1 MSSLE
6 PTFLITPRAPLF
18 MGQKRFVR
26 VQKQQARREEIAER
40 AKRPRAPSIREK
52 IEQYN
57 AQVLAAADL
66 SAVRAWSEVDRRDG
80 ARAEAIGDGDAP
92 APGSSRVFF
101 GNLPVAAPP
110 EELAATLRAFVREV
124 STAAGAH
131 ASPETLSKLELA
143 VFGPCRPKTKR
154 DRNREN
160 RGFATCEFPSAA
172 DAQAVA
178 DAANGKIMVGWGD
191 RTVTAKVDVNNEFD
205 FEFVRGFRGKAPKL
219 PESPKKVSRA
229 KWKMAELEQLPMRE
243 QCLSTHTRFS
253 DCDGKMRVRLLEYFS
268 TAVTG
273 MPEIAG
279 AVLAMEKT
287 HPQYL
292 RVKELLESV
301 ETFNIIVA
309 HLNSAESFRA
319 SKSYDTFF
327 DLACGHGLVGVLLA
341 HAFPKRMVRSF
352 DRARRPALVAFC
364 RAFATTKDWS
374 PDDIDWDTEE
384 SFIAENRLDD
394 ENLMRDMPTEEN
406 VHEQLALANVVFTH
420 GDVEAA
426 KPFLNDQ
433 SFVVALH
440 GCNELNKIAI
450 EMARDVQ
457 AAWAVMP
464 CCMKTSVYLPDAVVS
479 KLGTD
484 ATKYAFMCGA
494 IATINDAQMI
504 RAIDARITN
513 RPIVICGG
521 IQNYKKHCFVMGGS
535 TKIQRE
541 RQ

>member
-1 MSSLE
+1 
-6 PTFLITPRAPLF
+6 
-18 MGQKRFVR
+18 MGQKRFFR
-26 VQKQQARREEIAER
+26 LQKQQARQEELAAR

-52 IEQYN
+52 VEQYN

-80 ARAEAIGDGDAP
+80 GDAETTRDTGAH

-101 GNLPVAAPP
+101 GNLPVTAPP
-110 EELAATLRAFVREV
+110 EELTEVLRTFIHAA
-124 STAAGAH
+124 SIAAGAD
-131 ASPETLSKLELA
+131 ASRETLSKIELA

-160 RGFATCEFPSAA
+160 RGFATCEFRSAE

-178 DAANGKIMVGWGD
+178 DAVNGKVMEGWGD
-191 RTVTAKVDVNNEFD
+191 RTVTARVDLNNEFD
-205 FEFVRGFRGKAPKL
+205 VEFVRGFRGKTPTLPEAPKKASRNTH
-219 PESPKKVSRA
+219 ESRGA
-229 KWKMAELEQLPMRE
+229 KWQMSELEQLPMRQ

-253 DCDGKMRVRLLEYFS
+253 DCDGKMRVRLLRYFS

-287 HPQYL
+287 NPQHL
-292 RVKELLESV
+292 RLKELLESIEV
-301 ETFNIIVA
+301 FNIIIS

-352 DRARRPALVAFC
+352 DHARRPALVAFC
-364 RAFATTKDWS
+364 RAFAATKDWRL
-374 PDDIDWDTEE
+374 DDIDWNAEE
-384 SFIAENRLDD
+384 SFVAENRL
-394 ENLMRDMPTEEN
+394 EEANLMRDMPTEEN
-406 VHEQLALANVVFTH
+406 VDVDEQLALKNIVFTH
-420 GDVEAA
+420 GDVGAA

-433 SFVVALH
+433 SFIVALH
-440 GCNELNKIAI
+440 GCNELNKTAI
-450 EMARDVQ
+450 EMARDVR
-457 AAWAVMP
+457 AAWSVMP
-464 CCMKTSVYLPDAVVS
+464 CCMKTSIYLPDAVVS

-521 IQNYKKHCFVMGGS
+521 IENYKKHCFVMDGS
-535 TKIQRE
+535 TKILRE
-541 RQ
+541 RL